1 MRKMHHLHFVFA
13 LLLLL
18 FAVGCQRN
26 DVKTITIMF
35 DSTGGSEVGS
45 IKINNGETPSKPID
59 PVKNGYSFAGWF
71 LDDILYDFTDV
82 PSADVVLKAKWVA
95 KKYKLIIKYGDGT
108 TDDSVSEIEY
118 GAKISIDAPTR
129 TGYTFNGWDKE
140 IPETMPAEDLI
151 ITASWKAS
159 NYTIIVKYNDGV
171 TEDLI
176 ISQDY
181 NTAIEAID
189 APTRTG
195 YTFNGCDKE
204 IPETMPLEGL
214 EINALWQVNKY
225 ILTIKYND
233 GTTGDLVSKIEYGAE
248 LEITNPTMAGYTF
261 DKWDKVIPE
270 TMPAEDLTINA
281 SWKINKYSLTIKYND
296 GVTKDLVISQDYNTA
311 IEAIDDPTRTGY
323 TFNGWDKEI
332 PETMP
337 AEDLTITA
345 SWETTIYTLSFYEN
359 DVLIRSIDVEY
370 GQNVTIGSEVQD
382 MFYIFLDDFAD
393 YNDGDELIYNYE
405 TNLRINVIE
414 KDQLDKY
421 SYYADDYTKTISIT
435 GVMDSNIRRSAL
447 CERYLIN
454 DEEYSVTSIGYFAFY
469 HCTSLTSITIPNSVT
484 SIGGSAFNDCTS
496 LTSIT
501 IPDSVTSIGTE
512 AFYNCY
518 NLTSIIIPDSVTS
531 IGDRAFFE
539 CYRLVEIVNKS
550 SLQLELG
557 SSDYGNL
564 AYYAKQ
570 IITDEADSKL
580 STTNDGFVFYND
592 NYDVYLISYIGNNV
606 EIVIPNNA
614 TIINKNAFSSCTSLT
629 SITIPD
635 SVTFIDS
642 SAFYNCT
649 SLTSIVVDENNL
661 VYDSRDN
668 CNAIINSSNNEL
680 IVSCLG
686 TTIPESVTSIGDY
699 AFAWCTSLTNITIPG
714 SVTSIGVSAF
724 RGCTALTSIIIP
736 DSVTFI
742 DSSAFYDC
750 ENLIF
755 NEYDNAYY
763 LGNSD
768 NPYVALVKAKDGSIH
783 SCEINSNCRLIL
795 NSAFGGCTSL
805 TSITIP
811 DSVTSIGT
819 EAFYNCTSLSHVY
832 INDLE
837 SWCNISFSGY
847 VSNPMYYSHSLY
859 LNGELLT
866 ELIIPNTITE
876 IKDYCFAACG
886 SIRKAIIPDSVTRI
900 GYQSFRYCD
909 HMTSLTLGRN
919 VTIINSDAFINCYR
933 LVEII
938 NNSNLLLFPNTAGVG
953 NLTTYAKQIITSEA
967 YSKLLTTNDG
977 HVLYLDNE
985 EVYYIDYIGN
995 ERFVELPSSVTI
1007 INDYALRHIKQLNKV
1022 IIPKNVK
1029 KIGTEAFGYCYA
1041 LFEVINKSSLPLA
1054 SGISGYGEI
1063 GKYAQRITNVDN
1075 DNSIV
1080 TTDDGFIIYDDGD
1093 KVYLLDYVGEE
1104 TDIVIPNYVDEIYNY
1119 VLYESQTITS
1129 VIIPNSVSKVGER
1142 AFDNCPNLIYKEE
1155 NGLYYLGNEDNPYLV
1170 LMKTT
1175 SNSDL
1180 DCYINENCKIIGSRA
1195 FDGKRFQSVIIPD
1208 NVVTIGPRAFYY
1220 SNVQNVLIG
1229 CGVETIDYQ
1238 AFYYSSIESI
1248 VIPNS
1253 VKTIGFQAF
1262 GYCSSLTSIIVGNSV
1277 ESIGFDG
1284 FRGCT
1289 ALTSIALPDSLVFL
1303 GAEAFANCTRLESV
1317 SIGNG
1322 LASLIDETFYGCKA
1336 LTNVL
1341 LGSGMRIVD
1350 DFAFGDCT
1358 ALTNVVIPN
1367 GTEVLGIRA
1376 FCGCTSLESISLP
1389 NTLIAIE
1396 ENAFSGCLSLTTITI
1411 PSSVQTIGKTAF
1423 RGCHS
1428 LEEVI
1433 FQNGVKSIGESA
1445 FYDCRSITSIY
1456 IPSSVISIDKLAFS
1470 NCPLLTSIV
1479 VDPNNQ
1485 ALDSRNNCNA
1495 VIETATNTL
1504 LVSCENTVIPN
1515 DVEIIGSCAFQDAS
1529 YLTNVVL
1536 PSGVT
1541 AIGEYAF
1548 YNCKSLSSITIP
1560 NTVTEIEQYAFGY
1573 CTALN
1578 NVVVPDGVISI
1589 NEGVFS
1595 DCFALTNITLPSAL
1609 VSIDKQAFG
1618 GCKRLV
1624 SICLPSTLE
1633 SIGDDAFTYC
1643 TRLES
1648 IVLPNGITN
1657 IGQYAF
1663 NYCGML
1669 NSISYL
1675 GLSDEWDLVSKGIHW
1690 HDYVKTNYVECADA
1704 NIVLESEVDEADLLL
1719 FAFLS
1724 DLNSSAIALG
1734 FIDSDVNPSQFYST
1748 FAYILI
1754 GKGNDQYDW
1763 NSHEQGIFDLDSQ
1776 LVVRWRW
1783 LIELSQTKHLT
1794 NKRLKGACNR
1804 IGVSYNYSTSYSVDV
1819 YAVEMFTNNIHNLLT
1834 FTGEHLHRGSAEYYP
1849 AGDWSDVEMTK
1860 LLIMN
1865 AFNNANF

>member
-1 MRKMHHLHFVFA
+1 MACPYIKNSNL
-13 LLLLL
+13 
-18 FAVGCQRN
+18 
-26 DVKTITIMF
+26 KTVVIT
-35 DSTGGSEVGS
+35 SGTS
-45 IKINNGETPSKPID
+45 IGTAAFYNCYNLTS
-59 PVKNGYSFAGWF
+59 
-71 LDDILYDFTDV
+71 
-82 PSADVVLKAKWVA
+82 
-95 KKYKLIIKYGDGT
+95 II
-108 TDDSVSEIEY
+108 
-118 GAKISIDAPTR
+118 
-129 TGYTFNGWDKE
+129 
-140 IPETMPAEDLI
+140 IPD
-151 ITASWKAS
+151 
-159 NYTIIVKYNDGV
+159 
-171 TEDLI
+171 
-176 ISQDY
+176 
-181 NTAIEAID
+181 
-189 APTRTG
+189 
-195 YTFNGCDKE
+195 
-204 IPETMPLEGL
+204 
-214 EINALWQVNKY
+214 
-225 ILTIKYND
+225 
-233 GTTGDLVSKIEYGAE
+233 
-248 LEITNPTMAGYTF
+248 
-261 DKWDKVIPE
+261 
-270 TMPAEDLTINA
+270 
-281 SWKINKYSLTIKYND
+281 
-296 GVTKDLVISQDYNTA
+296 
-311 IEAIDDPTRTGY
+311 
-323 TFNGWDKEI
+323 
-332 PETMP
+332 
-337 AEDLTITA
+337 
-345 SWETTIYTLSFYEN
+345 
-359 DVLIRSIDVEY
+359 
-370 GQNVTIGSEVQD
+370 
-382 MFYIFLDDFAD
+382 
-393 YNDGDELIYNYE
+393 
-405 TNLRINVIE
+405 
-414 KDQLDKY
+414 
-421 SYYADDYTKTISIT
+421 
-435 GVMDSNIRRSAL
+435 
-447 CERYLIN
+447 
-454 DEEYSVTSIGYFAFY
+454 SVTSIGDAAFSN
-469 HCTSLTSITIPNSVT
+469 CR
-484 SIGGSAFNDCTS
+484 S

-795 NSAFGGCTSL
+795 NSAFGGCTSLTSITIPDSVTSIGTEAFYNCTSL